1 MYNISEEEETI
12 NRGVKFKIESQ
23 ETDDV
28 FYSDSP
34 EASSLEEIPDTG
46 RRNNASSLPRNN
58 SDTFLDKHVQVNHL
72 WDQKLQSE
80 VTSEHT
86 VPSELENRKKKRLQL
101 SHSDTSFIT
110 RKQERL
116 KRKVAKLTHAS
127 ESPPIVTEESSATF
141 TQQGAA
147 TEPNTSPSAQK
158 SKCYYSSSVRLKDN
172 RVKSTIRRHALAQFK
187 RHSTSVF
194 DECAVEALSKEDLLV
209 LWKRS
214 EIELQTK
221 LNKLQSQNNH
231 LKCLL
236 AIVESDGQEITSRSN
251 SKKKPKLLC
260 TKL

>member
-1 MYNISEEEETI
+1 M
-12 NRGVKFKIESQ
+12 FC
-23 ETDDV
+23 
-28 FYSDSP
+28 SDSGDGSSVEEFP
-34 EASSLEEIPDTG
+34 ETG

-58 SDTFLDKHVQVNHL
+58 SDTFLDKHLQVNHL

-80 VTSEHT
+80 ISTEHT
-86 VPSELENRKKKRLQL
+86 NLPSELENRKKKRLQL
-101 SHSDTSFIT
+101 SLSDTSYIT
-110 RKQERL
+110 KKQDRMK
-116 KRKVAKLTHAS
+116 KRAAKLVHSS
-127 ESPPIVTEESSATF
+127 ETPQTITEEACQTP
-141 TQQGAA
+141 TQQPAA
-147 TEPNTSPSAQK
+147 PESNSSSSGLK
-158 SKCYYSSSVRLKDN
+158 SKSYYSSSVRLKDN

-236 AIVESDGQEITSRSN
+236 AIVESDGQDVTSRSN
-251 SKKKPKLLC
+251 SSKKKPKLLC